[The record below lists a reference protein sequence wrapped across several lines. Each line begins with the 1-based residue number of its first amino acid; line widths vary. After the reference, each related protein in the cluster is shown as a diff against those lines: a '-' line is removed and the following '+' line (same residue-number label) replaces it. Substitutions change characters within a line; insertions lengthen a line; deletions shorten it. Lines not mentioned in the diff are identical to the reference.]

1 MTAYVTIQR
10 LVPAKDIYKLSEN
23 NWKVVGNIKNYSIV
37 EKTNLKLFKNGQE
50 AIDFMTRKN
59 KSLFNASIVSLIDF
73 GVGNIGLRWNKDRQI
88 CEAYCHR

>member
-10 LVPAKDIYKLSEN
+10 LIPTKDISKLSEN
-23 NWKVVGNIKNYSIV
+23 NWKVVGSIKNYSIV
-37 EKTNLKLFKNGQE
+37 EKTNLKFFKNGQE

-59 KSLFNASIVSLIDF
+59 KALFNASIVSLIDF
-73 GVGNIGLRWNKDRQI
+73 GVGNIRLRWNKDRQV